1 MGLPKIREWVSIF
14 KQHSLPLIDQI
25 DIARAENN
33 TEQIKRLAHQL
44 KSSCA
49 SLGMQSAVQSCALL
63 EQQPMA
69 DTQLKNDIQQGLQ
82 AIEQW
87 LNRAH

>member
-1 MGLPKIREWVSIF
+1 MGEYF
-14 KQHSLPLIDQI
+14 KQHSLPLVDQI

-33 TEQIKRLAHQL
+33 TEQVKRLAHQL

-49 SLGMQSAVQSCALL
+49 SLGMQTAMQTCALL

-69 DTQLKNDIQQGLQ
+69 DIQLKNDIQQSLQ

-87 LNRAH
+87 LNETH